1 MLQQTQRDFLRIY
14 NLTQVQKH
22 PRQPAAHQQ
31 EALKKLSE
39 WFNQVQPQPQHK
51 GGILVLPTGG
61 GKTFT
66 ADRFLCTDPLPNG
79 YKVLWLAHTHHL
91 LEQAFYSLESEVKQ
105 INQLNPQKCQL
116 KVRVVS
122 GTKGHFR
129 PCQIEPDDDIV
140 ICTLQTVTRAQSNE
154 LKQLKSFL
162 KAAGDK
168 LFVIFD
174 EAHHSPAASYY
185 QFINNLRKNHPKMYL
200 LGLTAT
206 PFYTDQRKSGRLKDL
221 FPQDILYQTSPK
233 ELMAVGIL
241 AKPVFDSHQTV
252 FTPEFD
258 ENKYKQWVRN
268 YQDLPEEI
276 ITKLAENR
284 DRNAFIART
293 YAENKERY
301 GKTII
306 FADRWFQCE
315 QLREFLEQQRIGIKV
330 GTIYSHS
337 DSDIEIADARNKS
350 NQNGNSKVL
359 EAFRN
364 NELDVLINV
373 RMLTEGTDVP
383 NVDTV
388 FLTRQTTS
396 KILLTQMVGRALRGR
411 KFGGTEQAY
420 IVSFIDN
427 WQQAINWAEY
437 DPLKETSITDKKDEE
452 KITDLIERQAI
463 QLISVDLV
471 RQLIKQ
477 MHSGFN
483 INPSPFLT
491 FIPIG
496 WYRVE
501 FDTLIQGNDDTEP
514 INTLVMV
521 FEDEQESY
529 QQFID
534 YLKQESL
541 DDFAEPDISFESQI
555 KVLEFWQSC
564 YFLAENHIGGD
575 LVKNIFY
582 IARHMAVNDKQ
593 PPDWFDFELRKEHD
607 LDIIAQECIAARLSR
622 WDEDDK
628 LNKEY
633 HSEKRY
639 WQIIYHSYDLF
650 KSHYNAC
657 VEWILRKSRHSLD
670 ISTFK
675 GELPCEA
682 QPSKIVKEQVKKRD
696 NFRCLCCG
704 EDDQNVLVVD
714 HIKPKYHG
722 GGNLVENLQTLCS
735 KCNQIKG
742 TREIDFRKYQTPLK
756 KSLSTFPQMEKLIK
770 EAGDNPQE
778 WKQLLRRNIN
788 FFYQC
793 SSVKSIVKKRG
804 TAKFI
809 LEVCLED
816 GIDRTRVKPHIQE
829 LTQKA
834 SSVREW
840 EIIIK

>member
-1 MLQQTQRDFLRIY
+1 I
-14 NLTQVQKH
+14 H
-22 PRQPAAHQQ
+22 
-31 EALKKLSE
+31 
-39 WFNQVQPQPQHK
+39 
-51 GGILVLPTGG
+51 
-61 GKTFT
+61 
-66 ADRFLCTDPLPNG
+66 
-79 YKVLWLAHTHHL
+79 
-91 LEQAFYSLESEVKQ
+91 
-105 INQLNPQKCQL
+105 QLNPQKRQL

-174 EAHHSPAASYY
+174 EAHHSPAPSYY
-185 QFINNLRKNHPKMYL
+185 KFINNLRKNHPKMYL

-206 PFYTDQRKSGRLKDL
+206 PFHTERGRLKDL
-221 FPQDILYQTSPK
+221 FPQDRLYEVSSDC
-233 ELMAVGIL
+233 LIAAGIL
-241 AKPVFDSHQTV
+241 AKPVFKEYQTV

-258 ENKYKQWVRN
+258 ENKYKQWVKT

-293 YAENKERY
+293 YAENKELY

-315 QLREFLEQQRIGIKV
+315 QLREFLEQQKKGIKV

-337 DSDIEIADARNKS
+337 DANLGIADARNKS

-411 KFGGTEQAY
+411 KFGGTDQAY

-427 WQQAINWAEY
+427 WQQNVNWAIY
-437 DPLKETSITDKKDEE
+437 DDPIIPLPVIEVTDN
-452 KITDLIERQAI
+452 IERKAM
-463 QLISVDLV
+463 QLISVYLV

-477 MHSGFN
+477 MESDFN
-483 INPSPFLT
+483 INSVSFLT

-501 FDTLIQGNDDTEP
+501 FETLIQGNDDIESV
-514 INTLVMV
+514 NTLVMV
-521 FEDEQESY
+521 FENERESY
-529 QQFID
+529 QEFIE
-534 YLKQESL
+534 YLKQENL
-541 DDFAEPDISFESQI
+541 DDFAEPDITFESQI

-564 YFLAENHIGGD
+564 YFSVEDHIGRD
-575 LVKNIFY
+575 LLKNIFY

-607 LDIIAQECIAARLSR
+607 LDIIAQECIDARLSR

-633 HSEKRY
+633 YSVKRY
-639 WQIIYHSYDLF
+639 WQIIYHNYDLF

-657 VEWILRKSRHSLD
+657 VEWILRKRRNSLD
-670 ISTFK
+670 KSTFK
-675 GELPCEA
+675 EEPA
-682 QPSKIVKEQVKKRD
+682 IVTQPSKTVKDQVKKRD

-704 EDDQNVLVVD
+704 QNGQLQVD
-714 HIKPKYHG
+714 HINPKYHG
-722 GGNLVENLQTLCS
+722 GTHLLDNLQTLCVN
-735 KCNQIKG
+735 CNRIKG
-742 TREIDFRKYQTPLK
+742 TKAINFRIQQTPLNPSVSFFHEIMLPEAK
-756 KSLSTFPQMEKLIK
+756 ARQKHGIK
-770 EAGDNPQE
+770 EWE
-778 WKQLLRRNIN
+778 TYFTVKIN

-793 SSVKSIVKKRG
+793 SAVNSVKIGSGISY
-804 TAKFI
+804 
-809 LEVCLED
+809 CL
-816 GIDRTRVKPHIQE
+816 
-829 LTQKA
+829 
-834 SSVREW
+834 EW
-840 EIIIK
+840 EITLHAGNDPRSLLPYLKNLMPEIKKVRQQCGFRSPYKIIINAPEFEVIELSVE

>member
-1 MLQQTQRDFLRIY
+1 MLQQTDRHFLRIY
-14 NLTQVQKH
+14 DLTKAQKH
-22 PRQPAAHQQ
+22 PRQPAAHQE
-31 EALKKLSE
+31 EALKKLSQ
-39 WFNQVQPQPQHK
+39 WFNQVQPKPQHK

-105 INQLNPQKCQL
+105 INQLNPQKRQL

-129 PCQIEPDDDIV
+129 PCQIEQDDDIV
-140 ICTLQTVTRAQSNE
+140 ICTLQTVTRAQTNE
-154 LKQLKSFL
+154 LKQLKAFL
-162 KAAGDK
+162 KSAGDK

-174 EAHHSPAASYY
+174 EAHHSPAPSYY
-185 QFINNLRKNHPKMYL
+185 QFINNLRNNHPKMYL

-206 PFYTDQRKSGRLKDL
+206 PFHTERGRLKDL
-221 FPQDILYQTSPK
+221 FPQDRLYEVSSDR
-233 ELMAVGIL
+233 LIAAGIL
-241 AKPVFDSHQTV
+241 AKPVFKEYRTV

-258 ENKYKQWVRN
+258 ENKYKQWVKT

-293 YAENKERY
+293 YAENKELY

-315 QLREFLEQQRIGIKV
+315 QLREFLEQQKKGIKV

-337 DSDIEIADARNKS
+337 DANLGITDARNKS

-411 KFGGTEQAY
+411 EFGGTDQAY

-427 WQQAINWAEY
+427 WQQNIDWAIY
-437 DPLKETSITDKKDEE
+437 DDPIKPSPVIEVTDN
-452 KITDLIERQAI
+452 IERKAM
-463 QLISVDLV
+463 QLISVYLV

-477 MHSGFN
+477 MESDFN
-483 INPSPFLT
+483 NPVSFLT

-501 FDTLIQGNDDTEP
+501 FETSIQGNDDTEAV
-514 INTLVMV
+514 NSLVMV
-521 FEDEQESY
+521 FENERESY
-529 QQFID
+529 QEFIED
-534 YLKQESL
+534 LKQENL
-541 DDFAEPDISFESQI
+541 DDFAEPDITFESQI
-555 KVLEFWQSC
+555 NMLEFWQSR
-564 YFLAENHIGGD
+564 YFYAGYHIGGD
-575 LVKNIFY
+575 LLKNIFH
-582 IARHMAVNDKQ
+582 IARHMAVNEKQ

-607 LDIIAQECIAARLSR
+607 LDKIAQDHINQNVGVRTVAVKLQE
-622 WDEDDK
+622 EYDK
-628 LNKEY
+628 AD
-633 HSEKRY
+633 RY
-639 WQIIYHSYDLF
+639 WQIIYSNFSLF
-650 KSHYNAC
+650 KSQYDAC
-657 VEWILRKSRHSLD
+657 VNRILSPEKIIKPSL
-670 ISTFK
+670 INIPLIVHPKLT
-675 GELPCEA
+675 EA
-682 QPSKIVKEQVKKRD
+682 IKQQVKERD
-696 NFRCLCCG
+696 RYRCLCCG
-704 EDDQNVLVVD
+704 EKDKDLLEID
-714 HIKPKYHG
+714 HIIPKYK
-722 GGNLVENLQTLCS
+722 GGNNLIDNLQILCR
-735 KCNQIKG
+735 KCNQLKGIK
-742 TREIDFRKYQTPLK
+742 TIDFRNHKTPLEEPI
-756 KSLSTFPQMEKLIK
+756 SNFPQRHELIK
-770 EAGDNPQE
+770 EVASSPRQ
-778 WKQLLRRNIN
+778 WKQLLWRSIN
-788 FFYQC
+788 LFYQC
-793 SSVKSIVKKRG
+793 SSVKSIEKMKG
-804 TAKFI
+804 TSKPTLYI
-809 LEVCLED
+809 SLED
-816 GIDRTRVKPHIQE
+816 GIDRTWVKPHIEQ
-829 LTQKA
+829 LTRITRFD
-834 SSVREW
+834 REW
-840 EIIIK
+840 EIFIK